1 MKKLCFGTLATVLV
15 RCSAPTTTQKQLVGT
30 MLLSVNKIYDIRTDD
45 GTTSALALGRVNLS
59 DEVTVYARAAEP
71 TAVAAYFKSNVLP
84 LLNLNRCGTMILA
97 LKDISASDT
106 DISDDCELE
115 LINKKTKAEIITRDT
130 FVFEEFL
137 AGLFLYTAIY
147 TSNNRREK
155 AVREITDTYVKSFDS
170 RRNEISFVSSY
181 GIGNM
186 ELLTEAVL
194 DSGTINLIA
203 EENGLCPCCAKPL
216 QSGHTILIELS
227 RGMDM
232 LVCVGCA
239 AGIQS
244 SAEKKAELLET
255 KKQMQLRTEAME
267 AISSNIT
274 VDAVREIIEMI
285 GSGEPVTE
293 SDLRMLPLKIDEKI
307 SDRMLLRKVKA
318 LVVDGMYEMVN
329 DIISQLAA
337 ANRLNV
343 RQFERSIK
351 RMYEDAEDRLDLQSE
366 ILNSLVRYLFAKAG
380 QKNYEACEVLIS
392 YFVQRCEVFHEIT
405 E

>member
-1 MKKLCFGTLATVLV
+1 
-15 RCSAPTTTQKQLVGT
+15 
-30 MLLSVNKIYDIRTDD
+30 
-45 GTTSALALGRVNLS
+45 
-59 DEVTVYARAAEP
+59 
-71 TAVAAYFKSNVLP
+71 
-84 LLNLNRCGTMILA
+84 
-97 LKDISASDT
+97 
-106 DISDDCELE
+106 
-115 LINKKTKAEIITRDT
+115 
-130 FVFEEFL
+130 
-137 AGLFLYTAIY
+137 
-147 TSNNRREK
+147 
-155 AVREITDTYVKSFDS
+155 
-170 RRNEISFVSSY
+170 
-181 GIGNM
+181 
-186 ELLTEAVL
+186 
-194 DSGTINLIA
+194 
-203 EENGLCPCCAKPL
+203 
-216 QSGHTILIELS
+216 
-227 RGMDM
+227 M

-267 AISSNIT
+267 AISYNIT

-351 RMYEDAEDRLDLQSE
+351 RMYEDADDRLDFQSE
-366 ILNSLVRYLFAKAG
+366 IFNSLVRYLFAKAG